1 MHIYKFRMLSDA
13 NEDFVRDIEIQGTQT
28 FSDFHNT
35 ISNCVELHGNEL
47 ASFHICDQK
56 WQKMEEI
63 TLLDM
68 GEEVKKE
75 NKAQKIV
82 AEMHK
87 AVISDHIAEPNQR
100 LLYEYDFLNMKIFFV
115 ELLSVSK
122 QKEDGNYPR
131 CTFKRSEVVDN
142 FNTPTVMLEDDDE
155 IRKQLYDD
163 FEDLMG
169 DSLEEFDDDTDY

>member
-1 MHIYKFRMLSDA
+1 MHIYKFRMLSDV

-35 ISNCVELHGNEL
+35 ISDCVTLQGNEL

-68 GEEVKKE
+68 GEEVKE
-75 NKAQKIV
+75 ESKAQKIV
-82 AEMHK
+82 AVMNS
-87 AVISDHIAEPNQR
+87 AVISEHIAEPNQR
-100 LLYEYDFLNMKIFFV
+100 LLYEYDFLNMKTFFI
-115 ELLSVSK
+115 ELLRVSK
-122 QKEDGNYPR
+122 QKENGTFPR
-131 CTFKRSEVVDN
+131 CTFKRAEIVDD
-142 FNTPTVMLEDDDE
+142 FNDQNIMLEDDDE

-169 DSLEEFDDDTDY
+169 DSLEEYDDDSE